1 MSTTPGPYSTVEE
14 LEATADYPPVAPGAP
29 ADTWVMQ
36 ERASGAAPE
45 DPLRAYQEELRTLRH
60 SVAAVT
66 TSRDQLQ
73 TELTA
78 LTAKRDELQ
87 QRLLSRD
94 LRSSEQER
102 DLGARQ
108 QEIGTLRQGLAAMTN
123 SRDQL
128 QTELAAL
135 TTKLQALEVGDE
147 PSVQYTRELGERD
160 RQIAELTE
168 QMASRAQ
175 QHFLVAAER
184 DDLQA
189 RLERARADLKNAAQ
203 KRERKTGD
211 QADAEREQAR
221 RDAALARSLEDLTEL
236 QRRLTKNREALQR
249 AEARRQVFETM
260 LREREQLIDERD
272 ARLRELQDDL
282 NGQQRDHGAALER
295 ANSQLAAAIVRAG
308 GAERPLAEPPQLA
321 PAPDHESA
329 PLTSAAAALERESQQ
344 RIAVLEAVGSPGTEL
359 EFAL

>member
-1 MSTTPGPYSTVEE
+1 MHRVLRRKTRCARTKRNFGPC
-14 LEATADYPPVAPGAP
+14 A
-29 ADTWVMQ
+29 
-36 ERASGAAPE
+36 RAWPRWS
-45 DPLRAYQEELRTLRH
+45 
-60 SVAAVT
+60 T

-87 QRLLSRD
+87 HRLLSRD

-108 QEIGTLRQGLAAMTN
+108 AGDWHAAPRPRCDDEQSRSIADRTGRADDQAAGAGT
-123 SRDQL
+123 
-128 QTELAAL
+128 
-135 TTKLQALEVGDE
+135 GDE
-147 PSVQYTRELGERD
+147 LSEQYTRELGERD

-221 RDAALARSLEDLTEL
+221 RDAALARSLEDLTEP
-236 QRRLTKNREALQR
+236 
-249 AEARRQVFETM
+249 
-260 LREREQLIDERD
+260 
-272 ARLRELQDDL
+272 
-282 NGQQRDHGAALER
+282 AAPSTPR
-295 ANSQLAAAIVRAG
+295 S
-308 GAERPLAEPPQLA
+308 
-321 PAPDHESA
+321 
-329 PLTSAAAALERESQQ
+329 
-344 RIAVLEAVGSPGTEL
+344 
-359 EFAL
+359 